1 MANSPVTFKTHIFN
15 IKYKTIYVLK
25 RKFKRLI
32 VEKLHLN
39 RTNNYPYISGDGFR
53 NLAQHVYD
61 ESSDFNPKEV
71 ETGDII
77 FLNPDFIVSYF
88 KDRHPHIKNKYILI
102 TQNSDLGIEKKHT
115 DYIDDK
121 IAHWFAK
128 NVLHGHEK
136 ITPIPIGLTNNF
148 LNKIGKTSDMSLVR
162 SHDLSHKTT
171 GMSYGFSLA
180 SGQERILLQQM
191 LKQHELGFHVFEK
204 TQSAYFKKMS
214 GYNFVISPEGNG
226 ADCHR
231 TWEALYLQCIP
242 IAKEN
247 YFINHFK
254 GLGLPILTIKNWS
267 DIESFNADFLEKQY
281 NELKNRFDHKSL
293 FMDYW
298 IDRILTE
305 KQKLFI

>member
-1 MANSPVTFKTHIFN
+1 MANSPVTFKTHVFN
-15 IKYKTIYVLK
+15 IKYKTIYVVKRNLK
-25 RKFKRLI
+25 RLL

-61 ESSDFNPKEV
+61 ESSDFHPENV
-71 ETGDII
+71 QTGDIV
-77 FLNPDFIVSYF
+77 FMNPDFIEAYF
-88 KDRHPHIKNKYILI
+88 RYKHPQIKNKYILI
-102 TQNSDLGIEKKHT
+102 TQNSDLGIEKHHT
-115 DYIDDK
+115 DLIDDT

-128 NVLHGHEK
+128 NVLHSHPK
-136 ITPIPIGLTNNF
+136 VTPIPIGLTNNF
-148 LNKIGKTSDMSLVR
+148 LNKIGTTSDMSTIR
-162 SHDLSHKTT
+162 ATDLSHKTT
-171 GMSYGFSLA
+171 GISFGFSLA
-180 SGQERILLQQM
+180 SGQERIKLQES
-191 LKQHELGFHVFEK
+191 LKKHTLGFHVFEK

-214 GYNFVISPEGNG
+214 TYSFVASPEGNG

-254 GLGLPILTIKNWS
+254 ELGMPILTIKNWGDVEKFDKEYLDTQYS
-267 DIESFNADFLEKQY
+267 QLTSGFNHPA
-281 NELKNRFDHKSL
+281 L

-298 IDRILTE
+298 IECIIKE
-305 KQKLFI
+305 KQKLFS